1 MSEPEPKLFESRS
14 RSRSEN
20 KKFRLHNTGLSNQ
33 NMFFTLSLFLIGLTV
48 SLSWFPRAAGEAL
61 GVIGRVLVSHYLLS
75 KSNRRNLLVLA

>member
-1 MSEPEPKLFESRS
+1 MSEPEPKLFES

-33 NMFFTLSLFLIGLTV
+33 NMFFTFSLFLIGLTLL
-48 SLSWFPRAAGEAL
+48 LSWFPRAAGEAL

-75 KSNRRNLLVLA
+75 KSNKRNLLVLA